1 MMKSN
6 NLAKRFT
13 LYVIVVGIGL
23 LILIPLYFL
32 VMLSFLSS
40 NEAYEFPLPLVP
52 AILIDFE
59 IAPPDPETGNYTLS
73 IYNKTTDEYESVA
86 VDTNPDRFSTYMRT
100 NLNVLMPADQI
111 QEEMDKADASGAP
124 VEFRRSKNLLQNYKV
139 FFTVTRDAVPSLLRS
154 IQVAAITILIS
165 LSIGGIA
172 GYAFARYTFKGKDAL
187 KVGVLFVRMFP
198 AVAIAIPMVSILTSM
213 GLYDQPLGLSLVYA
227 VNNIGLTVWITM
239 SLFMSIPVTLE
250 EAAKVF
256 GCTPAQSIWRITLP
270 LALPG
275 LAASAMYAFIG
286 AWTET
291 VSALILTQFKPTFAV
306 VVYQTLIGTTGQ
318 VNLTAAGAI
327 ALAIPALVFTL
338 FIRKYINQMW
348 GDVSVS

>member
-1 MMKSN
+1 MNSN

-13 LYVIVVGIGL
+13 LYIVVVGIGL

-40 NEAYEFPLPLVP
+40 SEAYEFPLPIVP
-52 AILIDFE
+52 AFVLDFE
-59 IAPPDPETGNYTLS
+59 LSPASEETGDYVLS
-73 IYNKTTDEYESVA
+73 VRDRQTKEYESVA
-86 VDTNPDRFSTYMRT
+86 IGTDPDRFSTYMRV
-100 NLNVLMPADQI
+100 NLNVLMTADAI
-111 QEEMDKADASGAP
+111 QEEMDNADAAGEPAQ
-124 VEFRRSKNLLQNYKV
+124 FKQRKNLIQNYKV
-139 FFTVTRDAVPSLLRS
+139 FFTVTRDAVPSLIRS
-154 IQVAAITILIS
+154 IQVAFMTIFIS
-165 LSIGGIA
+165 LSIGGVA
-172 GYAFARYTFKGKDAL
+172 GYAFARYAFRGKAAL

-198 AVAIAIPMVSILTSM
+198 AVAIAIPMVSILTGM
-213 GLYDQPLGLSLVYA
+213 GLYDEPLGLSLVYA

-239 SLFMSIPVTLE
+239 SLFLSIPVALE

-256 GCTPAQSIWRITLP
+256 GCTPLQMIWRITLP

-327 ALAIPALVFTL
+327 ALAVPALIFTL

-348 GDVSVS
+348 GDASI

>member
-1 MMKSN
+1 MMNSN

-13 LYVIVVGIGL
+13 LYVVVVGIAL
-23 LILIPLYFL
+23 LILVPLYFL
-32 VMLSFLSS
+32 IMLSFLSS
-40 NEAYEFPLPLVP
+40 NEAYKFPLPLVP
-52 AILIDFE
+52 AVVIDFE
-59 IAPPDPETGNYTLS
+59 VSPYDPEAGNYTLS
-73 IYNKTTDEYESVA
+73 IYNKQTEEYESVA
-86 VDTNPDRFSTYMRT
+86 AGTDPERFSTYMRT
-100 NLNVLMPADQI
+100 NLNVLMSPDEI
-111 QEEMDKADASGAP
+111 QEEMNRADAAGQA
-124 VEFRRSKNLLQNYKV
+124 VEFSHTKSPLQNYVV
-139 FFTVTRDAVPSLLRS
+139 FFTVTRDAVPSLIRS
-154 IQVAAITILIS
+154 IEVAAMTIFIS
-165 LSIGGIA
+165 LSIGSIA
-172 GYAFARYTFKGKDAL
+172 GYAFARYAFKGKETL
-187 KVGVLFVRMFP
+187 KIGVLFVRMFP

-213 GLYDQPLGLSLVYA
+213 GLYDNPLGLSLVYA

-250 EAAKVF
+250 EAGKVF
-256 GCTPAQSIWRITLP
+256 GCTPAQTIWRITLP

-291 VSALILTQFKPTFAV
+291 VSALILTQFNPTFAV

-327 ALAIPALVFTL
+327 ALAIPALIFTL